1 MKNETLELAKALIR
15 RKSITPA
22 DEGCQ
27 QLIIDRLVP
36 LGFKP
41 EIIKCGDVTNLFIRH
56 GTGRPLVVLAGH
68 TDVVP
73 PGPREP
79 DVQLAE
85 GGPARLRHTGTSSS
99 SMRTMPATGI
109 FTQSGRLL
117 SS

>member
-36 LGFKP
+36 LGFKA
-41 EIIKCGDVTNLFIRH
+41 ETLKCGDVTNLWIRH
-56 GTGRPLVVLAGH
+56 GSARPLVVLAGH

-73 PGPREP
+73 PGPREKWTSDP
-79 DVQLAE
+79 FEPTIRDGQLF
-85 GGPARLRHTGTSSS
+85 GR
-99 SMRTMPATGI
+99 GI
-109 FTQSGRLL
+109 
-117 SS
+117 